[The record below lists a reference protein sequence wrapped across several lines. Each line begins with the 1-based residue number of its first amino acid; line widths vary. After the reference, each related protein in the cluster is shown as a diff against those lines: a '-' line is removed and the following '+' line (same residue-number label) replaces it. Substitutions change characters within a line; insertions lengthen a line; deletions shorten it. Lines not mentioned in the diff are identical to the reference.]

1 MSTTTDTP
9 LLRVRALHKRYGAI
23 TALRDVNF
31 TVRQGEV
38 TALLGDNGA
47 GKSTTIKAISGAAP
61 ADSGDILLDGKE
73 VSIRHPSDANALG
86 IQTVYQDL
94 ALCDNLGICANLYL
108 GRELY
113 AAPTP
118 LGPRVLRDLEME
130 NEARRVL
137 KTLRINLPS
146 LETPVAALSGGQRQ
160 AVAIARAVLWGS
172 KLVIMDEPTAALGVA
187 QTAEV
192 LRLVR
197 DLAGQGFGVI
207 LITHNMQNV
216 FEVADEIVVLRLG
229 ATVFSKRRAAC
240 TPDEVVGAI
249 TGTLAIPGTATGVAA

>member
-1 MSTTTDTP
+1 MKDNSDTP
-9 LLRVRALHKRYGAI
+9 LLRVTGLHKRYGAI

-31 TVRQGEV
+31 TVRRGEV

-61 ADSGDILLDGKE
+61 ADSGEILLDGAP
-73 VSIRHPSDANALG
+73 VTIRTPSDASALG

-113 AAPTP
+113 SAPSP
-118 LGPRVLRDLEME
+118 MGPRVLRDLEME

-137 KTLRINLPS
+137 KTLRINLPG

-197 DLAGQGFGVI
+197 DLAAQGFGVI

-216 FEVADEIVVLRLG
+216 FEVADEIAVLRLG
-229 ATVFSKRRAAC
+229 ATVFSKRRNATSPA
-240 TPDEVVGAI
+240 EVVSAI
-249 TGTLAIPGTATGVAA
+249 TGTLSITGAAA

>member
-1 MSTTTDTP
+1 MSDTIDTP
-9 LLRVRALHKRYGAI
+9 LLRVRGLHKRYGAI

-31 TVRQGEV
+31 TVKRSEV

-61 ADSGDILLDGKE
+61 ADSGEIMLDGKE
-73 VSIRHPSDANALG
+73 VHIRTPSDANELG

-113 AAPTP
+113 GAPTP
-118 LGPRVLRDLEME
+118 LGPRILRDLEME

-137 KTLRINLPS
+137 KTLRINLPG

-197 DLAGQGFGVI
+197 DLAEQGFGVI

-216 FEVADEIVVLRLG
+216 FAVADEIVVLRLG
-229 ATVFSKRRAAC
+229 ATVFNKRRAAC
-240 TPDEVVGAI
+240 TPEEVVGAI
-249 TGTLAIPGTATGVAA
+249 TGTQAITGVAA